1 MCVHG
6 HWGALL
12 SHSSQSIVCPR
23 VRLDLFVTWDD
34 WVSPLTLEFV
44 VIVMRAA
51 EHGALILCS
60 RSLPHDSTYF
70 VWEDFLQLLSTQAA
84 GLQLLP
90 GLLSGLTLH
99 QSFGLGQEVGQQD
112 LQPRQ
117 THTHTHVQIQCS
129 VWCAEDVSMVSV
141 CWTPTCWHINKCLSD
156 SDAIFNIFSPCFCLR
171 GFCVFYLSWLLWW
184 TNMWHLRKIT
194 QKSVFRSKITC

>member
-1 MCVHG
+1 M
-6 HWGALL
+6 
-12 SHSSQSIVCPR
+12 
-23 VRLDLFVTWDD
+23 
-34 WVSPLTLEFV
+34 EFV

-129 VWCAEDVSMVSV
+129 V
-141 CWTPTCWHINKCLSD
+141 
-156 SDAIFNIFSPCFCLR
+156 
-171 GFCVFYLSWLLWW
+171 
-184 TNMWHLRKIT
+184 
-194 QKSVFRSKITC
+194 

>member
-1 MCVHG
+1 M
-6 HWGALL
+6 
-12 SHSSQSIVCPR
+12 
-23 VRLDLFVTWDD
+23 
-34 WVSPLTLEFV
+34 EFV

-112 LQPRQ
+112 LQPCQ
-117 THTHTHVQIQCS
+117 THTHTHTFRYSAVCDVLKMSAWCQCVGHQHADILINAFQIQ
-129 VWCAEDVSMVSV
+129 
-141 CWTPTCWHINKCLSD
+141 TPFLTSFLH
-156 SDAIFNIFSPCFCLR
+156 
-171 GFCVFYLSWLLWW
+171 VF
-184 TNMWHLRKIT
+184 
-194 QKSVFRSKITC
+194 V